1 MTPQTNDALRGL
13 IDQLFERVINAHC
26 PQRAQA
32 FYREDYVQH
41 NPHVGQGLAGVQQL
55 LTALN
60 RAFPDLRGEIVF
72 GIAQDDRV
80 MVQVEWT
87 GTHLGDFFGLP
98 PTSRAIGFCSAETF
112 RIQDGL
118 IAEHWD
124 VVDNVAM
131 QVTLGLLAPPA
142 RPG

>member
-1 MTPQTNDALRGL
+1 MTTPPPAALRAL
-13 IDQLFERVINAHC
+13 IDQLFSQVINAHC
-26 PQRAQA
+26 PERAPA

-41 NPHVGQGLAGVQQL
+41 NPHVAQGLAGVQQL
-55 LTALN
+55 LAALHQ
-60 RAFPDLRGEIVF
+60 AFPDLRGDIVF
-72 GIAQDDRV
+72 GIAENDRV

-98 PTSRAIGFCSAETF
+98 PTAKAIGFRSAETF

-124 VVDNVAM
+124 VVDNVGL
-131 QVTLGLLAPPA
+131 QVALGLLAPPST
-142 RPG
+142 G

>member
-1 MTPQTNDALRGL
+1 MTDRATPAPREL
-13 IDQLFERVINAHC
+13 IDLLFAQVINAHC
-26 PQRAQA
+26 PERAQA
-32 FYREDYVQH
+32 FYRDDYVQH

-60 RAFPDLRGEIVF
+60 QAFPDLRGEIVF

-112 RIQDGL
+112 RIEDGL

>member
-1 MTPQTNDALRGL
+1 MTTPTPAALRKL
-13 IDQLFERVINAHC
+13 IDPLIAQVINAHR
-26 PQRAQA
+26 PERAPA

-41 NPHVGQGLAGVQQL
+41 NPHVAQGLAGVQQL

-60 RAFPDLRGEIVF
+60 QAFPDLRGEILL
-72 GIAQDDRV
+72 GIAENDRV
-80 MVQVEWT
+80 MVQVAWT

-98 PTSRAIGFCSAETF
+98 PTSKAIAFSSAETF
-112 RIQDGL
+112 RVQDGL

-124 VVDNVAM
+124 VVDNVSM
-131 QVTLGLLAPPA
+131 QVALGLLALPA